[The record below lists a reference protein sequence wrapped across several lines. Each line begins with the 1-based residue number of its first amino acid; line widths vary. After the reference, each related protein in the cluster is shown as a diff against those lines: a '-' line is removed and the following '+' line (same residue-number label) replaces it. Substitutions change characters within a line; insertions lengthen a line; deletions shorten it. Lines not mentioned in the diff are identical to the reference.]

1 MERFS
6 NRTDKYVITIGRE
19 FGSGGHEIGKL
30 LAAKLGIAFYD
41 SELIDEASKRS
52 GVSTNFLERADEKAP
67 NFFDY
72 ALYGGLGTDS
82 LMSNDNF
89 YVLQSNVILSLASEK
104 SCVIVGRSAD
114 YILRNHPCCINIYIH
129 APLEF
134 RMKNVI
140 DRQDISLED
149 AELLINKKDRSRSKF
164 YNFYTDKIWGHA
176 SSYDLCIDSS
186 ILGIERSSVCINN
199 FIEMVLQ
206 KVMNR

>member
-1 MERFS
+1 MM
-6 NRTDKYVITIGRE
+6 NTVITIGRE

-67 NFFDY
+67 NFFDH
-72 ALYGGLGTDS
+72 ALYCGLGTDS

-206 KVMNR
+206 IVMNR